1 MKPARPWVLICVA
14 GVLFGCGQKGPLVM
28 PDAQKHKR
36 SIPAP
41 PASRKPGSEGGAN
54 GAAPA
59 TPDATAPTPA
69 APASAATD
77 SATHP

>member
-1 MKPARPWVLICVA
+1 MKPARPWVLICLA

-41 PASRKPGSEGGAN
+41 PATTPKP
-54 GAAPA
+54 
-59 TPDATAPTPA
+59 PDSLKPPAPTDSPA
-69 APASAATD
+69 
-77 SATHP
+77 HP

>member
-1 MKPARPWVLICVA
+1 MKPARPWVLVCLA

-41 PASRKPGSEGGAN
+41 PAAPKPAPAGP
-54 GAAPA
+54 GAAT
-59 TPDATAPTPA
+59 TP
-69 APASAATD
+69 APASPSAAAPTD
-77 SATHP
+77 PPAHP